1 MDIQSVYQKFLQCN
15 GVSTDTRNIKKDDLF
30 IALKGENFDGNHF
43 AKSALEQGAKF
54 AIIDNAEYEIPGK
67 TILCDNC
74 LTCLQTLAHKHRQEM
89 NATVLA
95 ITGTNGKTTSKELI
109 FAVMKSHYNCIAT
122 QGNLNNHIGVPLSLL
137 RIQKETEFA
146 IIEMGA
152 NHPGEIKMLCDIAE
166 PDFGVITNV
175 GQAHLEGFGSF
186 DGVKKTKA
194 ELYDFLRA
202 NQGVTF
208 INIGNHHLLKM
219 LGNQE
224 IVTYAINQAAYCS
237 AEMFKSNHKVGLTWK
252 TDSQSGKFTS
262 NLQGAYNAENMLLAT
277 CIGNYFRIPSEK
289 IDSAIETYTPTNQRS
304 EIKKT
309 DRNTLFLDLYNAN
322 PSSVELSVKDFHDKG
337 EEQIVILG
345 DMKELGSISDEA
357 HLNVLN
363 LLQELNFSRTY
374 LAGESFFQYKSKF
387 NFDFFQDT
395 EALIKALK
403 NNKIQ
408 NKWIFIKGSRSM
420 ALERVVPLL

>member
-1 MDIQSVYQKFLQCN
+1 MDIKSVYQKFLQCK
-15 GVSTDTRNIKKDDLF
+15 GVSTDTRKINNDDLF
-30 IALKGENFDGNHF
+30 IALKGENFNGNRF
-43 AKSALEQGAKF
+43 AESALKKGAKY
-54 AIIDNAEYEIPGK
+54 AIIDDSNFEIPGK
-67 TILCDNC
+67 TILCDNS
-74 LTCLQTLAHKHRQEM
+74 LTCLQALARKHRQEM

-152 NHPGEIKMLCDIAE
+152 NHPGEIKILSEIAE

-175 GQAHLEGFGSF
+175 GQAHIEGFGSF
-186 DGVKKTKA
+186 EGVKKTKA

-202 NQGVTF
+202 NQGLTF

-224 IVTYAINQAAYCS
+224 IVTYAIDQAAYCS
-237 AEMFKSNHKVGLTWK
+237 AEMFKSNHKVGLVWK

-277 CIGNYFRIPSEK
+277 CIGNYFNVPAEK
-289 IDSAIETYTPTNQRS
+289 IDAAIETYTPTNQRS

-322 PSSVELSVKDFHDKG
+322 PSSVELAVKDFHNSED
-337 EEQIVILG
+337 EQIVILG
-345 DMKELGSISDEA
+345 DMKELGPISDEA
-357 HLNVLN
+357 HLRILN
-363 LLQELNFSRTY
+363 LINELNFHRVL
-374 LAGESFFQYKSKF
+374 LAGEAFYQHKTKF
-387 NFDFFQDT
+387 NFEFFPSTDELT
-395 EALIKALK
+395 HSLK
-403 NNKIQ
+403 YNKIRD
-408 NKWIFIKGSRSM
+408 KWIFIKGSRSM
-420 ALERVVPLL
+420 QLEKVVQFL